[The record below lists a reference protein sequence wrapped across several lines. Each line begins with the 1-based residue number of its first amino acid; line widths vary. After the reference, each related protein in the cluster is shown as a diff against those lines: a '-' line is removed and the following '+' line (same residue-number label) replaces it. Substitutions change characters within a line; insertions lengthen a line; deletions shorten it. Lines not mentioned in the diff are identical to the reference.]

1 MKILVEISVGE
12 LFDKITILKIK
23 TEKIKDQN
31 KLNNINLE
39 LEILNKEAIKI
50 INPSA
55 EIIENI
61 EKLKNI
67 NTELW
72 DIENLKRE
80 LEAKKDFSENFIN
93 ISREVHFKN
102 DDRAIIKK
110 KINVLTQSNV
120 TEEKEYTKY

>member
-102 DDRAIIKK
+102 DNRAIIKK

>member
-1 MKILVEISVGE
+1 MKISVEISVGE

-23 TEKIKDQN
+23 TEKIQDN
-31 KLNNINLE
+31 EKLKNIYLE
-39 LEILNKEAIKI
+39 LDILNKEASKI
-50 INPSA
+50 LNPSI

-61 EKLKNI
+61 EKLKNV

-80 LEAKKDFSENFIN
+80 MEAKKNIGEDFIN

-102 DDRAIIKK
+102 DYRATIKK
-110 KINVLTQSNV
+110 KINELTNSIV
-120 TEEKEYTKY
+120 TEEKEYFKY

>member
-102 DDRAIIKK
+102 DNRAIIKK
-110 KINVLTQSNV
+110 KNKCVDPI
-120 TEEKEYTKY
+120 KCHRRKRIY

>member
-1 MKILVEISVGE
+1 MKISVEISVGE

-23 TEKIKDQN
+23 TEKIQDN
-31 KLNNINLE
+31 EKLKNIYLE
-39 LEILNKEAIKI
+39 LNILNKEASKI
-50 INPSA
+50 LNPSI

-61 EKLKNI
+61 EKLKNV

-80 LEAKKDFSENFIN
+80 MEAKKNFGEDFIN

-102 DDRAIIKK
+102 DYRATIKK
-110 KINVLTQSNV
+110 KINKLTNSIV
-120 TEEKEYTKY
+120 TEEKEYFKY

>member
-1 MKILVEISVGE
+1 MKISVEISVGE

-23 TEKIKDQN
+23 TEKIQDN
-31 KLNNINLE
+31 EKLKNIYLE
-39 LEILNKEAIKI
+39 LDILNKEASKI
-50 INPSA
+50 LNPSI

-61 EKLKNI
+61 EKLKNV

-80 LEAKKDFSENFIN
+80 MEAKKNFGEDFIN

-102 DDRAIIKK
+102 DYRATIKK
-110 KINVLTQSNV
+110 KINELTNSIV
-120 TEEKEYTKY
+120 TEEKEYFKY